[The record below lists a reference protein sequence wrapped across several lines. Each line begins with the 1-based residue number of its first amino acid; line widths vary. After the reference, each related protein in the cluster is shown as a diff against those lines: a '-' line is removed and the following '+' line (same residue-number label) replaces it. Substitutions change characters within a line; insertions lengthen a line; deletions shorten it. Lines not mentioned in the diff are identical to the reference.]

1 MQPYQIIID
10 ILDKPEAPKNYRKF
24 KEYLEKNNMLNEA
37 SAIGYLI
44 EKKFGK
50 NNVIISNDSSDITK

>member
-1 MQPYQIIID
+1 MQPYQILID
-10 ILDKPEAPKNYRKF
+10 ILDKPEAPKNYRKL
-24 KEYLEKNNMLNEA
+24 KEYFEKNNMLNEA

-50 NNVIISNDSSDITK
+50 NNVITSNDSSDIAK

>member
-1 MQPYQIIID
+1 MQPYQILID

-24 KEYLEKNNMLNEA
+24 KEYYEKNHMLNEA
-37 SAIGYLI
+37 SAIDYLI

-50 NNVIISNDSSDITK
+50 NNEVTPNDSPDITK